1 MSELNNQPGLFD
13 QEFEQGL
20 DQELELNE
28 QNPTLSTA
36 VPLLTYLLSEN
47 RIRIVDVKYAEMLSK
62 SNSDSENTHNEM
74 FYLVLLLCLS
84 QQSQHSCLTLSEVD

>member
-13 QEFEQGL
+13 QEFDQEL

-47 RIRIVDVKYAEMLSK
+47 RIRIVDCKVSWNCSVKVTAIAKRRTMRCFIWCYYCVYRSK
-62 SNSDSENTHNEM
+62 ASI
-74 FYLVLLLCLS
+74 V
-84 QQSQHSCLTLSEVD
+84 V